1 MLIIFHSSALLKAQV
16 TNSPEPEY
24 NSSEWTNFATHA
36 DQAIKS
42 FTDNRSMKEHP
53 PNSPIGLKLESGSSK
68 LSSRPD
74 NWVPDNTVVACMEC
88 SLQFTMFFR
97 RHHCRR
103 CGRMVC
109 SNCAP
114 PNNVRPIPEW
124 GYTESVRHCKK
135 CYKSP
140 TVHWKHK

>member
-1 MLIIFHSSALLKAQV
+1 MLLICCSSLLKARIAN
-16 TNSPEPEY
+16 TTEPEY
-24 NSSEWTNFATHA
+24 EFEDWISAAIHA
-36 DQAIKS
+36 EQAIKNYS
-42 FTDNRSMKEHP
+42 DNRSMKNSA
-53 PNSPIGLKLESGSSK
+53 PNSPVGNGLRSETSSK
-68 LSSRPD
+68 LSARPD

-88 SLQFTMFFR
+88 QAQFTIFFR

-109 SNCAP
+109 NNCAP

-124 GYTESVRHCKK
+124 GYTESVRHCKV

-140 TVHWKHK
+140 TIEWKQK